1 MDGDDEQHDEGEH
14 KEEGEETPEKKN

>member
-1 MDGDDEQHDEGEH
+1 MDGDDEQHEEGEH